1 MSSINLKAPRSG
13 VPPRAMTVFGALALA
28 TILAGSTAPTPLY
41 RLYQEQWG
49 FPHVTL
55 TLIFAVYALS
65 LLAAL
70 LTVGS
75 LSDHVGRRPV
85 IFASLV
91 TSALAMWIFVHA
103 GSPEALIAARIVQ
116 GFSAGAAASTI
127 GAALMDADRARGP
140 LINSVAPFS
149 GMTVGALGASALAS
163 FAPAP
168 TQLVFLILL
177 GAFAVLSVA
186 VWWMPETGM
195 RRPGAWASLPPHILV
210 PPHAKGPLLAI
221 TPVNVAAWSFGGFY
235 LSLVPSLVRATTGL
249 TSPLV
254 GGVVVATL
262 TLSAAGAVLLFRG
275 WAPDRNL
282 ATGAWA
288 LILGVATTLLGAQLS
303 LVPLMMAGAVFSGA
317 GLGASFFGASRTIM
331 PLAGPRERAGLLA
344 AFYVQCYLAFSL
356 PAILAGLATPHL
368 GLTATAQIYGAAVIL
383 LATVSLVATRV
394 LRPATARG

>member
-1 MSSINLKAPRSG
+1 MSSINLSLDAPRDGAS
-13 VPPRAMTVFGALALA
+13 PRAMTVFAALALA

-140 LINSVAPFS
+140 LINSVAPFT

-163 FAPAP
+163 
-168 TQLVFLILL
+168 
-177 GAFAVLSVA
+177 
-186 VWWMPETGM
+186 
-195 RRPGAWASLPPHILV
+195 
-210 PPHAKGPLLAI
+210 
-221 TPVNVAAWSFGGFY
+221 
-235 LSLVPSLVRATTGL
+235 
-249 TSPLV
+249 
-254 GGVVVATL
+254 
-262 TLSAAGAVLLFRG
+262 
-275 WAPDRNL
+275 
-282 ATGAWA
+282 
-288 LILGVATTLLGAQLS
+288 
-303 LVPLMMAGAVFSGA
+303 
-317 GLGASFFGASRTIM
+317 
-331 PLAGPRERAGLLA
+331 
-344 AFYVQCYLAFSL
+344 
-356 PAILAGLATPHL
+356 
-368 GLTATAQIYGAAVIL
+368 
-383 LATVSLVATRV
+383 
-394 LRPATARG
+394 